1 MKNNSSSKRR
11 RIAALM
17 LASAIGY
24 SVFVGGFAG
33 TTQHFTDVPSNHWA
47 SSFINEMA
55 EGGLINGYGGGV
67 FGPEDNFN
75 IDQMAT
81 IICAAL
87 GAPQKNQ
94 NGYWAYGAVEYCIN
108 TLKCL
113 PSRGEIT
120 AANYAV
126 PCTRELAY
134 YMLMTSLGVGPD
146 ATATPNNTLLP
157 SDIPDYA
164 DITPD
169 YQQAVM
175 KAYKAGLTVG
185 TDSKLTFQPQAL
197 LNRAQAAT
205 MFVRAGWTEA
215 SEVASPVTEG
225 KTVDEIYAALKAT
238 GDWKEV
244 DNEIGGKRLVYKD
257 TYTGNI
263 EVEVKD
269 VMVGRIMEVT
279 LREETLEGQGLID
292 YSAFKYAGRQVAKG
306 ILEKAFP
313 TKANDAYMGMKS
325 VLLQETYE
333 YGGSQYP
340 SVIRW
345 YDGRTYI
352 CRTAGGSHAMIIT
365 IGELNDQNAYN
376 TYKSELRSSSTL
388 YYSSYAGGRDND
400 VAAFEL
406 DKW

>member
-1 MKNNSSSKRR
+1 MKKHLRTLSVCLALSVCVGVLPAR
-11 RIAALM
+11 AA
-17 LASAIGY
+17 
-24 SVFVGGFAG
+24 AG
-33 TTQHFTDVPSNHWA
+33 RFNDVPSTHWA
-47 SSFINEMA
+47 SGFINEMA
-55 EGGLINGYGGGV
+55 EGGLIAGYGGGV
-67 FGPEDNFN
+67 FGPDDNFN

-81 IICAAL
+81 IICSAL

-94 NGYWAYGAVEYCIN
+94 NGYWAYGAVDYCIN

-113 PSRGEIT
+113 PSQGDIT
-120 AANYAV
+120 ADNYAV

-134 YMLMTSLGVGPD
+134 YMLMTGLGAGPN
-146 ATATPNNTLLP
+146 ANATPNNTLLP

-164 DITPD
+164 DIDTD
-169 YQQAVM
+169 YQQAVWQ
-175 KAYKAGLTVG
+175 AYKAGLTVG
-185 TDSKLTFQPQAL
+185 IDDKLTFQPKTL

-215 SEVASPVTEG
+215 AEVAVPVTDG
-225 KTVDEIYAALKAT
+225 MNVDEIYAALKAT
-238 GDWKEV
+238 GDWNEV

-257 TYTGNI
+257 RYTGNI

-292 YSAFKYAGRQVAKG
+292 YSAYKYAGRQVAKG

-325 VLLQETYE
+325 VLLQESYE

-352 CRTAGGSHAMIIT
+352 CETAGASHAMIIT
-365 IGELNDQNAYN
+365 IGELNDENAYN
-376 TYKSELRSSSTL
+376 TFKSELRSSSTL

>member
-164 DITPD
+164 DITPE

-215 SEVASPVTEG
+215 SDVATSVTEG
-225 KTVDEIYAALKAT
+225 KTLDEVFAAVKAT
-238 GDWKEV
+238 GEWSETTSAY
-244 DNEIGGKRLVYKD
+244 GGQALKYKD
-257 TYTGNI
+257 TYAGNI
-263 EVEVKD
+263 TLEMYQAATGK
-269 VMVGRIMEVT
+269 VMVLT
-279 LREETLEGQGLID
+279 LYEKTIEGQGLTD
-292 YSAFKYAGRQVAKG
+292 YSAYKYAGRKVAKSVLD
-306 ILEKAFP
+306 IAYP

-325 VLLQETYE
+325 VLLQESYE
-333 YGGSQYP
+333 YGGLQYP
-340 SVIRW
+340 SVLRW
-345 YDGRTYI
+345 YDGREFLCGTSGTSHCMTIYI
-352 CRTAGGSHAMIIT
+352 S
-365 IGELNDQNAYN
+365 ELNDLETYNAD
-376 TYKSELRSSSTL
+376 KAVIRSSSTL

>member
-1 MKNNSSSKRR
+1 MKKHLRTLSVCLALSVCVGVLPAR
-11 RIAALM
+11 AA
-17 LASAIGY
+17 
-24 SVFVGGFAG
+24 AG
-33 TTQHFTDVPSNHWA
+33 RFNDVPSTHWA
-47 SSFINEMA
+47 SGFINEMA
-55 EGGLINGYGGGV
+55 EGGLIAGYGGGV

-81 IICAAL
+81 IICSAL

-94 NGYWAYGAVEYCIN
+94 NGYWAYGAVDYCIN

-113 PSRGEIT
+113 PSQGDIT
-120 AANYAV
+120 ADNYAV

-134 YMLMTSLGVGPD
+134 YMLMTSLGVGPN
-146 ATATPNNTLLP
+146 ANATPNNTLLP

-164 DITPD
+164 DIDTD
-169 YQQAVM
+169 YQQAVWQ
-175 KAYKAGLTVG
+175 AYKAGLTVG
-185 TDSKLTFQPQAL
+185 IDDKLTFQPKAL

-215 SEVASPVTEG
+215 SEVATPVTEG
-225 KTVDEIYAALKAT
+225 MTVDEIYAALKAT
-238 GDWKEV
+238 GDWNEV

-257 TYTGNI
+257 RYTGRI

-292 YSAFKYAGRQVAKG
+292 YSAYKYAGRQVAKG

-352 CRTAGGSHAMIIT
+352 CETAGASHAMIIT
-365 IGELNDQNAYN
+365 IGELNDENAYN
-376 TYKSELRSSSTL
+376 TFKSELRSSSTL

>member
-1 MKNNSSSKRR
+1 MKKHLRTLSVCLALSVCVGVLPAR
-11 RIAALM
+11 AA
-17 LASAIGY
+17 
-24 SVFVGGFAG
+24 AG
-33 TTQHFTDVPSNHWA
+33 RFNDVPSTHWA
-47 SSFINEMA
+47 SCFINEMA
-55 EGGLINGYGGGV
+55 EGGLIAGYGGGV
-67 FGPEDNFN
+67 FGPDDNFN

-81 IICAAL
+81 IICSAL

-94 NGYWAYGAVEYCIN
+94 NGYWAYGAVDYCIN

-113 PSRGEIT
+113 PSQGDIT
-120 AANYAV
+120 ADNYAV

-134 YMLMTSLGVGPD
+134 YMLMTGLGAGPN
-146 ATATPNNTLLP
+146 ANATPNNTLLP

-164 DITPD
+164 DIDTD
-169 YQQAVM
+169 YQQAVWQ
-175 KAYKAGLTVG
+175 AYKAGLTVG
-185 TDSKLTFQPQAL
+185 IDDKLTFQPKTL

-215 SEVASPVTEG
+215 AEVATPVTEG
-225 KTVDEIYAALKAT
+225 KTLDEIFAAVKAT
-238 GDWKEV
+238 GDWNEV

-257 TYTGNI
+257 SYTGNI

-313 TKANDAYMGMKS
+313 TKANEAYMGMKS

-400 VAAFEL
+400 VEAFEL

>member
-1 MKNNSSSKRR
+1 MKKHLRTLSVCLALSVCVGVLPAR
-11 RIAALM
+11 AA
-17 LASAIGY
+17 
-24 SVFVGGFAG
+24 AG
-33 TTQHFTDVPSNHWA
+33 RFNDVPSTHWA
-47 SSFINEMA
+47 SGFINEMA
-55 EGGLINGYGGGV
+55 EGGLIAGYGGGV
-67 FGPEDNFN
+67 FGPDDNFN

-81 IICAAL
+81 IICSAL

-94 NGYWAYGAVEYCIN
+94 NGYWAYGAVDYCIN

-113 PSRGEIT
+113 PSQGDIT
-120 AANYAV
+120 ADNYAV

-134 YMLMTSLGVGPD
+134 YMLMTGLGAGPN
-146 ATATPNNTLLP
+146 ANATPNNTLLP

-164 DITPD
+164 DIDTD
-169 YQQAVM
+169 YQQAVWQ
-175 KAYKAGLTVG
+175 AYKAGLTVG
-185 TDSKLTFQPQAL
+185 IDDKLTFQPKTL

-215 SEVASPVTEG
+215 AEVATPVTEG
-225 KTVDEIYAALKAT
+225 MTVDEIYAALKAT
-238 GDWKEV
+238 GDWNEV

-257 TYTGNI
+257 RYTGRI

-292 YSAFKYAGRQVAKG
+292 YSAYKYAGRQVAKG

-325 VLLQETYE
+325 VLLQESYE

-352 CRTAGGSHAMIIT
+352 CETAGASHAMIIT
-365 IGELNDQNAYN
+365 IGELNDENAYN
-376 TYKSELRSSSTL
+376 TFKSELRSSSTL

>member
-1 MKNNSSSKRR
+1 MKKHLRTLSVCLALSVCVGVLPAR
-11 RIAALM
+11 AA
-17 LASAIGY
+17 
-24 SVFVGGFAG
+24 AG
-33 TTQHFTDVPSNHWA
+33 RFNDVPSTHWA
-47 SSFINEMA
+47 SGFIKEMA
-55 EGGLINGYGGGV
+55 EGGLIAGYGGGV

-81 IICAAL
+81 IICSAL

-94 NGYWAYGAVEYCIN
+94 NGYWAYGAVDYCIN

-113 PSRGEIT
+113 PSQGDIT
-120 AANYAV
+120 ADNYAV

-134 YMLMTSLGVGPD
+134 YMLMTGLGVGPN
-146 ATATPNNTLLP
+146 ANATPNNTLLP

-164 DITPD
+164 DIDTD
-169 YQQAVM
+169 YQQAVWQ
-175 KAYKAGLTVG
+175 AYKAGLTVG
-185 TDSKLTFQPQAL
+185 IDDKLTFQPKAL

-215 SEVASPVTEG
+215 AEVATPVTEG
-225 KTVDEIYAALKAT
+225 MTVDEIYAALKAT
-238 GDWKEV
+238 GDWNEV

-257 TYTGNI
+257 RYTGRI

-292 YSAFKYAGRQVAKG
+292 YSAYKYAGRQVAKG

-325 VLLQETYE
+325 VLLQESYE

-352 CRTAGGSHAMIIT
+352 CETAGASHAMIIT
-365 IGELNDQNAYN
+365 IGELNDENAYN
-376 TYKSELRSSSTL
+376 TFKSELRSSSTL

-400 VAAFEL
+400 VEAFEL

>member
-1 MKNNSSSKRR
+1 MKKHLRTLSVCLALSVCVGVLPAR
-11 RIAALM
+11 AA
-17 LASAIGY
+17 
-24 SVFVGGFAG
+24 AG
-33 TTQHFTDVPSNHWA
+33 RFNDVPSTHWA
-47 SSFINEMA
+47 SGFINEMA
-55 EGGLINGYGGGV
+55 EGGLIAGYGGGV
-67 FGPEDNFN
+67 FGPDDNFN

-81 IICAAL
+81 IICSAL

-94 NGYWAYGAVEYCIN
+94 NGYWAYGAVDYCIN

-113 PSRGEIT
+113 PSQGDIT
-120 AANYAV
+120 ADNYAV

-134 YMLMTSLGVGPD
+134 YMLMTGLGAGPN
-146 ATATPNNTLLP
+146 ANATPNNTLLP

-164 DITPD
+164 DIDTD
-169 YQQAVM
+169 YQQAVWQ
-175 KAYKAGLTVG
+175 AYKAGLTVG
-185 TDSKLTFQPQAL
+185 IDDKLTFQPKTL

-215 SEVASPVTEG
+215 AEVATPVTEG
-225 KTVDEIYAALKAT
+225 MTVDEIYAALKAT
-238 GDWKEV
+238 GDWNEV

-257 TYTGNI
+257 RYTERI

-292 YSAFKYAGRQVAKG
+292 YSAYKYAGRQVAKG

-325 VLLQETYE
+325 VLLQESYE

-352 CRTAGGSHAMIIT
+352 CETAGASHAMIIT
-365 IGELNDQNAYN
+365 IGELNDENAYN
-376 TYKSELRSSSTL
+376 TFKSELRSSSTL

>member
-1 MKNNSSSKRR
+1 MKKHLRTLSVCLALSVCVGVLPAR
-11 RIAALM
+11 AA
-17 LASAIGY
+17 
-24 SVFVGGFAG
+24 AG
-33 TTQHFTDVPSNHWA
+33 RFNDVPSTHWA
-47 SSFINEMA
+47 SGFIKEMA
-55 EGGLINGYGGGV
+55 EGGLIAGYGGGV

-81 IICAAL
+81 IICSAL

-94 NGYWAYGAVEYCIN
+94 NGYWAYGAVDYCIN

-113 PSRGEIT
+113 PSQGDIT
-120 AANYAV
+120 ADNYAV

-134 YMLMTSLGVGPD
+134 YMLMTGLGVGPN
-146 ATATPNNTLLP
+146 ANATPNNTLLP
-157 SDIPDYA
+157 SDIPDYV
-164 DITPD
+164 DIDTD
-169 YQQAVM
+169 YQQAVWQ
-175 KAYKAGLTVG
+175 AYKAGLTVG
-185 TDSKLTFQPQAL
+185 IDDKLTFQPKAL

-215 SEVASPVTEG
+215 AEVATPVTEG
-225 KTVDEIYAALKAT
+225 MTVDEIYAALKAT
-238 GDWKEV
+238 GDWNEV

-257 TYTGNI
+257 RYTGRI

-292 YSAFKYAGRQVAKG
+292 YSAYKYAGRQVAKG

-325 VLLQETYE
+325 VLLQESYE

-352 CRTAGGSHAMIIT
+352 CETAGASHAMIIT
-365 IGELNDQNAYN
+365 IGELNDENAYN
-376 TYKSELRSSSTL
+376 TFKSELRSSSTL

-400 VAAFEL
+400 VEAFEL

>member
-1 MKNNSSSKRR
+1 MKKHLRTLSVCLALSVCVGVLPAR
-11 RIAALM
+11 AA
-17 LASAIGY
+17 
-24 SVFVGGFAG
+24 AG
-33 TTQHFTDVPSNHWA
+33 RFNDVPSTHWA
-47 SSFINEMA
+47 SGFINEMA
-55 EGGLINGYGGGV
+55 EGGLIAGYGGGV

-81 IICAAL
+81 IICSAL

-94 NGYWAYGAVEYCIN
+94 NGYWAYGAVDYCIN

-113 PSRGEIT
+113 PSQGDIT
-120 AANYAV
+120 ADNYAV

-134 YMLMTSLGVGPD
+134 YMLMTGLGVGPN
-146 ATATPNNTLLP
+146 ANATPNNTLLP

-164 DITPD
+164 DIDTD
-169 YQQAVM
+169 YQQAVWQ
-175 KAYKAGLTVG
+175 AYKAGLTVG
-185 TDSKLTFQPQAL
+185 IDDKLTFQPNAL

-215 SEVASPVTEG
+215 AEVATPVTEG
-225 KTVDEIYAALKAT
+225 MTVDEIYAALKAT
-238 GDWKEV
+238 GDWNEV

-257 TYTGNI
+257 RYTGRI

-292 YSAFKYAGRQVAKG
+292 YSAYKYAGRQVAKG
-306 ILEKAFP
+306 ILDKAFP
-313 TKANDAYMGMKS
+313 TKSYDAYMGMKS
-325 VLLQETYE
+325 VMLQETYE

-340 SVIRW
+340 SVLRW
-345 YDGRTYI
+345 YDGRSYLCT
-352 CRTAGGSHAMIIT
+352 TAGGSHSMIIT
-365 IGELNDQNAYN
+365 IGELNDMDIYN
-376 TYKSELRSSSTL
+376 TSKSVIRSSSPL

-400 VAAFEL
+400 VEAFEL

>member
-1 MKNNSSSKRR
+1 MKKHLRTLSVCLALSVCVGVLPAR
-11 RIAALM
+11 AA
-17 LASAIGY
+17 
-24 SVFVGGFAG
+24 AG
-33 TTQHFTDVPSNHWA
+33 RFNDVPSTHWA
-47 SSFINEMA
+47 SGFIKEMA
-55 EGGLINGYGGGV
+55 EGGLIAGYGGGV

-81 IICAAL
+81 IICSAL

-94 NGYWAYGAVEYCIN
+94 NGYWAYGAVDYCIN

-113 PSRGEIT
+113 PSQGDIT
-120 AANYAV
+120 ADNYAV

-134 YMLMTSLGVGPD
+134 YMLMTGLGVGPN
-146 ATATPNNTLLP
+146 ANATPNNTLLP

-164 DITPD
+164 DIDTD
-169 YQQAVM
+169 YQQAVWQ
-175 KAYKAGLTVG
+175 AYKAGLTVG
-185 TDSKLTFQPQAL
+185 IDDKLTFQPKAL

-215 SEVASPVTEG
+215 AEVATPVTEG
-225 KTVDEIYAALKAT
+225 MTVDEIYAALKAT
-238 GDWKEV
+238 GDWNEV
-244 DNEIGGKRLVYKD
+244 DNEIGGKGLVYKD
-257 TYTGNI
+257 RYTGRI

-292 YSAFKYAGRQVAKG
+292 YSAYKYAGRQVAKG

-325 VLLQETYE
+325 VLLQESYE

-352 CRTAGGSHAMIIT
+352 CETAGASHAMIIT
-365 IGELNDQNAYN
+365 IGELNDENAYN
-376 TYKSELRSSSTL
+376 TFKSELRSSSTL

-400 VAAFEL
+400 VEAFEL